1 MKIELKN
8 IKHSEELSDD
18 SNAFSA
24 NLYVNGKFI
33 ATCTDN
39 GNGGEINIKAN
50 KGCEAILREA
60 KDFAKTLPKNEEYD
74 LEMDMEL
81 VIGGLVEDDLFK
93 KEVKKVVRK
102 EEKLNI
108 VCGNSKSELKLIF
121 YENLSKKKIPIQT
134 LLSIPSEKIKLQKRI
149 TSLIADGYTIYNK
162 NIPREMIDGDI
173 PEQ

>member
-33 ATCTDN
+33 ALCTDN

-60 KDFAKTLPKNEEYD
+60 EDFAKTLPKNEEYD
-74 LEMDMEL
+74 LEMHLEH

-93 KEVKKVVRK
+93 KEVNKAVRK
-102 EEKLNI
+102 EEKKNI
-108 VCGNSKSELKLIF
+108 VCVNSKSELKLSF
-121 YENLSKKKIPIQT
+121 FLNFSKEKIPIQT
-134 LLSIPSEKIKLQKRI
+134 LLLIPEQKVRLQKQI

-162 NIPREMIDGDI
+162 NIPREMIDEDI